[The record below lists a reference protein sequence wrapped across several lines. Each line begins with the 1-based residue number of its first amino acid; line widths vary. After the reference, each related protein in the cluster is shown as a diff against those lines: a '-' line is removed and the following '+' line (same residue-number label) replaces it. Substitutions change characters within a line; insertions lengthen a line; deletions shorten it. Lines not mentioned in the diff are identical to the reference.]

1 MQASPPP
8 MQPQSPRPAGSGTD
22 AQQDTTHTLYNQAYT
37 QQHQS
42 PYEQVSPMSPGQTLQ
57 TATGPAPILGPQLA
71 SANLLG
77 VTGTEAWQFQN
88 MAAAYQTQ
96 SWHGQ
101 LPVNSTGQAQT
112 QTLRDSRVDSYS
124 TVETLNA
131 TNSGSRNLLQKM
143 GVCKRRTKRTDH
155 TRVLAIREPPR
166 GPKSGSSKATVSQVE
181 GYKSAS
187 PTKILLLLMQNPG
200 RQHCNCSLQ
209 SHPPEE
215 MQADQSLCK
224 RRGFAIDIYIV
235 LSR

>member
-1 MQASPPP
+1 MQHTPNVSQSTPSLQPSAPQGMVGLMAMQASPPP

-42 PYEQVSPMSPGQTLQ
+42 PYGQVSPMSPGQTLQ

-101 LPVNSTGQAQT
+101 LTVNSTGQAQT

-124 TVETLNA
+124 TVETLLMQLILA
-131 TNSGSRNLLQKM
+131 AGIF
-143 GVCKRRTKRTDH
+143 CKRWEFAKG
-155 TRVLAIREPPR
+155 
-166 GPKSGSSKATVSQVE
+166 GP
-181 GYKSAS
+181 SAQIIQGFWPLES
-187 PTKILLLLMQNPG
+187 
-200 RQHCNCSLQ
+200 
-209 SHPPEE
+209 
-215 MQADQSLCK
+215 
-224 RRGFAIDIYIV
+224 RRGAQKVDPPKRLY
-235 LSR
+235 LR